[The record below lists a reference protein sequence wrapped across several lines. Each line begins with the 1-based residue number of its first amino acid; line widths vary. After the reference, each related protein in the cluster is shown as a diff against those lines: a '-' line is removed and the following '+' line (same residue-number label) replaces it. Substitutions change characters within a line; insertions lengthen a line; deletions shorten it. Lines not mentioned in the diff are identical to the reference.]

1 MMEIQ
6 IGILYRLHFDGDS
19 KRNPRKAKTQK
30 LNKQS
35 QIKPQTWIWV
45 HGLQDV
51 LKLKPE
57 DNRKRNQE

>member
-6 IGILYRLHFDGDS
+6 RGILYRLHFDGDS

-35 QIKPQTWIWV
+35 QIKPQT
-45 HGLQDV
+45 
-51 LKLKPE
+51 
-57 DNRKRNQE
+57 